1 MREWISSNMTVLIVY
16 SVQGLLKRVFDREG
30 APLAQIVRVG
40 EVTDWKS
47 PQNVYRR
54 EWNLKS
60 IPTIIRY
67 DNVRYVF

>member
-1 MREWISSNMTVLIVY
+1 MTILIAY
-16 SVQGLLKRVFDREG
+16 SVQDLLKRVFDREG

-40 EVTDWKS
+40 EVSDWKS
-47 PQNVYRR
+47 PQNIYRR

-67 DNVRYVF
+67 DNVR